1 MIIHAV
7 NTRKRWGFTLI
18 ELLVVIAIIAILA
31 AILFPVFAKARE
43 KARAI
48 SCTSNLKQLG
58 LAEAQYAQD
67 YDERYSGSW
76 QCSEVTCA
84 NDGSRVHWPT
94 LIYPYVKSVGVY
106 VCPDQAGGQHCIND
120 NLGNALGI
128 KNNPNIA
135 AGCATGK
142 EPCGTDYGYN
152 CLCEGGDIGL
162 AGGCD
167 RAGIQ
172 LSALTAPADSLMMID
187 TFNTNNFGQDNLWA
201 FRNTDVTGTHYG
213 RTWNAPGGDH
223 SLPANNL
230 KLGKRHTDGFNIL
243 WFDGHVK
250 WKRNTTAYDWYVR
263 KPKIPENPS

>member
-7 NTRKRWGFTLI
+7 GIRKRTGFTLI

-58 LAEAQYAQD
+58 LAEQQYAQD
-67 YDERYSGSW
+67 YDEHYSGSFK
-76 QCSEVTCA
+76 T
-84 NDGSRVHWPT
+84 DGSGQQGQRIHWPT

-106 VCPDQAGGQHCIND
+106 VCPDQAGGQHCVND
-120 NLGNALGI
+120 DLKSPLGI
-128 KNNPNIA
+128 KNNPDIA
-135 AGCATGK
+135 AGCAAGK

-162 AGGCD
+162 VGGCD
-167 RAGIQ
+167 SAGIA
-172 LSALTAPADSLMMID
+172 LSALSAPADTLMMID
-187 TFNTNNFGQDNLWA
+187 TFQDGNFGQDNLWA
-201 FRNTDVTGTHYG
+201 YRNTDVVGTHYG
-213 RTWNAPGGDH
+213 RKWNDPGH
-223 SLPANNL
+223 SVPANNL

-250 WKRNTTAYDWYVR
+250 FKRSTTAYEWYAR